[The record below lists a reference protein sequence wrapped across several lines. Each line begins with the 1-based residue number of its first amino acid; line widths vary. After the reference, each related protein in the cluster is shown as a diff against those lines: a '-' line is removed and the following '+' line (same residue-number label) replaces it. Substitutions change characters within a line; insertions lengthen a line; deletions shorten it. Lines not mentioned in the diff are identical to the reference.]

1 MKEKELEKKTGLS
14 RRQIIMLQKLVIE
27 RKNKVVVGISYDYS
41 EKEVESFMLAK
52 VFKDCGYT
60 YTEIKEI
67 LQVFNTN
74 KIEVINKAK
83 EKVKEKIN
91 ELENVLN
98 DLNNMKGKGN

>member
-14 RRQIIMLQKLVIE
+14 RRQIIMLQKNVIE

-60 YTEIKEI
+60 YTEIKKI
-67 LQVFNTN
+67 LLELEN
-74 KIEVINKAK
+74 KNKEVINQAIL
-83 EKVKEKIN
+83 KVKNEIS

-98 DLNNMKGKGN
+98 SLENIKGKK